1 MISKEQFLKIKTKLI
16 YNKYIKVDIHFIIIH
31 YSLNYK

>member
-1 MISKEQFLKIKTKLI
+1 MISKEQFLKIKT
-16 YNKYIKVDIHFIIIH
+16 NIKVDIYFIIIH